1 MAFINS
7 VRGWL
12 TGVTVG
18 TADIVADA
26 VTQAKIADNAVGTA
40 QIVEK
45 NNPTLLRATGRD
57 GDHVPGKAFGGPT
70 LAVPLLLVASA
81 IMSNAK

>member
-1 MAFINS
+1 MAGTVTTS
-7 VRGWL
+7 VSGGRPGD
-12 TGVTVG
+12 VTFVAEVLCTDAA
-18 TADIVADA
+18 TAL
-26 VTQAKIADNAVGTA
+26 AVGIA